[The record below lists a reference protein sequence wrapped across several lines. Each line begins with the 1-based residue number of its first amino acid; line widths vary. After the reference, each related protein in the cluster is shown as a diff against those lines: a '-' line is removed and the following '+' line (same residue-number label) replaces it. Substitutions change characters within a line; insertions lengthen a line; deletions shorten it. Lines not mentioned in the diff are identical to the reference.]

1 MLFSE
6 TIQNWDD
13 WGRVF
18 QSIPAFTP
26 LVREIFRREGL
37 PFAPLQNLT
46 PGTNGVF
53 RCGDLVVKVFFPQQ
67 SSLDPEPD
75 FRNEAAVCGHLTKLG
90 VPVPKLLA
98 QGLVRDKYD
107 FYYLIT
113 QYIPGQ
119 EAGDWLPTASPREKE
134 AFARQLKEL
143 LALVNRPAPGLIP
156 PVDLRRRGGE
166 NPRLAHVAP
175 GLAEELR
182 ARARAVDLAGPVLV
196 HGDLTG
202 ENVLVDEKGRPVLID
217 WADACLAPAWY
228 ELPPLALGLFQRDPL
243 LLKLWA
249 GEDREA
255 FVQGVLDGLAVH
267 DFGPDILRE
276 TAKEAGLPPFSS
288 LEEVRRLLEQALAG
302 RG

>member
-1 MLFSE
+1 M
-6 TIQNWDD
+6 
-13 WGRVF
+13 
-18 QSIPAFTP
+18 
-26 LVREIFRREGL
+26 
-37 PFAPLQNLT
+37 
-46 PGTNGVF
+46 
-53 RCGDLVVKVFFPQQ
+53 VKVFFPQQ
-67 SSLDPEPD
+67 SGLDPEPD

-98 QGLVRDKYD
+98 QGLVGDKYD
-107 FYYLIT
+107 FYYLVT
-113 QYIPGQ
+113 QFCPGR

-134 AFARQLKEL
+134 AFARRLKEL

-255 FVQGVLDGLAVH
+255 FVQGVLDGLAIH

>member
-1 MLFSE
+1 MLFFE
-6 TIQNWDD
+6 TIGNWGD

-67 SSLDPEPD
+67 SGLDPEPD

-119 EAGDWLPTASPREKE
+119 EAGDWLPAASPGEKE

-143 LALVNRPAPGLIP
+143 LALVNQPAPGLIP

-182 ARARAVDLAGPVLV
+182 AGPGRWTWRGLCWS
-196 HGDLTG
+196 TG
-202 ENVLVDEKGRPVLID
+202 
-217 WADACLAPAWY
+217 
-228 ELPPLALGLFQRDPL
+228 
-243 LLKLWA
+243 
-249 GEDREA
+249 
-255 FVQGVLDGLAVH
+255 
-267 DFGPDILRE
+267 
-276 TAKEAGLPPFSS
+276 T
-288 LEEVRRLLEQALAG
+288 
-302 RG
+302 

>member
-1 MLFSE
+1 M
-6 TIQNWDD
+6 
-13 WGRVF
+13 
-18 QSIPAFTP
+18 
-26 LVREIFRREGL
+26 
-37 PFAPLQNLT
+37 
-46 PGTNGVF
+46 
-53 RCGDLVVKVFFPQQ
+53 
-67 SSLDPEPD
+67 
-75 FRNEAAVCGHLTKLG
+75 
-90 VPVPKLLA
+90 
-98 QGLVRDKYD
+98 
-107 FYYLIT
+107 
-113 QYIPGQ
+113 
-119 EAGDWLPTASPREKE
+119 
-134 AFARQLKEL
+134 
-143 LALVNRPAPGLIP
+143 
-156 PVDLRRRGGE
+156 DLRRRGRE

-175 GLAEELR
+175 ALAEELR

-276 TAKEAGLPPFSS
+276 TAREAGLPPFSS

>member
-26 LVREIFRREGL
+26 LVKEICRREGL
-37 PFAPLQNLT
+37 PFSPLQNLT

-53 RCGDLVVKVFFPQQ
+53 RCGGLVVKVFFPRE
-67 SSLDPEPD
+67 SGLDPEPD

-107 FYYLIT
+107 FYYLVT
-113 QYIPGQ
+113 QFCPGR
-119 EAGDWLPTASPREKE
+119 EAGDWLPTASPRERE
-134 AFARQLKEL
+134 SFSRQLKDL

-156 PVDLRRRGGE
+156 PVDLRRRGTE

-182 ARARAVDLAGPVLV
+182 ARARTVDLAGPVLV

-202 ENVLVDEKGRPVLID
+202 ENVLVDETGRPVLID

-228 ELPPLALGLFQRDPL
+228 ELPPLALGLFRRDPL
-243 LLKLWA
+243 LLKPWA
-249 GEDREA
+249 GEGREA
-255 FVQGVLDGLAVH
+255 FVQGVLDGLAIH

-276 TAKEAGLPPFSS
+276 AAEQAGRPPFAS
-288 LEEVRRLLEQALAG
+288 LREVERFLTAHLGL
-302 RG
+302 

>member
-26 LVREIFRREGL
+26 LVKEICRREGL
-37 PFAPLQNLT
+37 PFSPLQNLT

-53 RCGDLVVKVFFPQQ
+53 RCGGLVVKVFFPRE
-67 SSLDPEPD
+67 SGLDPEPD

-107 FYYLIT
+107 FYYLVT
-113 QYIPGQ
+113 QFCPGQ
-119 EAGDWLPTASPREKE
+119 EAGDWLPTASPRERE
-134 AFARQLKEL
+134 SFSRQLKEL

-156 PVDLRRRGGE
+156 PVDLRRRGTE

-182 ARARAVDLAGPVLV
+182 ARARTVDLAGPVLV

-202 ENVLVDEKGRPVLID
+202 ENVLVDETGRPVLID

-228 ELPPLALGLFQRDPL
+228 ELPPLALGLFRRAPL
-243 LLKLWA
+243 LLKPWA
-249 GEDREA
+249 GEGREA
-255 FVQGVLDGLAVH
+255 FVQGVLDGLAIH

-276 TAKEAGLPPFSS
+276 AAEQAGLPPFAS
-288 LEEVRRLLEQALAG
+288 LREVERFLTAHLGL
-302 RG
+302 

>member
-26 LVREIFRREGL
+26 LVKEICRREGL

-53 RCGDLVVKVFFPQQ
+53 RCGGLVVKVFFPRE
-67 SSLDPEPD
+67 SGLDPEPD

-107 FYYLIT
+107 FYYLVT
-113 QYIPGQ
+113 QFCPGR
-119 EAGDWLPTASPREKE
+119 EAGDWLPTASPRERE
-134 AFARQLKEL
+134 SFSRQLKEL

-156 PVDLRRRGGE
+156 PVDLRRRGTE

-182 ARARAVDLAGPVLV
+182 ARARTVDLAGPVLV

-202 ENVLVDEKGRPVLID
+202 ENVLVDETGRPVLID

-228 ELPPLALGLFQRDPL
+228 ELPPLALGLFRRDPL
-243 LLKLWA
+243 LLKPWA
-249 GEDREA
+249 GEGREA
-255 FVQGVLDGLAVH
+255 FVQGVLDGLAIH

-276 TAKEAGLPPFSS
+276 AAEQAGRPPFAS
-288 LEEVRRLLEQALAG
+288 LREVERFLTAHLGL
-302 RG
+302 